1 MSSTLFISPYIPH
14 HSREFLPIPRVPCAK
29 LTFKGN
35 DLVDAIK
42 RAKAGLSWDL
52 QWGRDKEPVFVLCS
66 WGTFKGWEDTHFT
79 VGEAIEQLETQ
90 FEVKFERIPV
100 ITHYRRIWYFKGKGQ
115 EQTSLL

>member
-52 QWGRDKEPVFVLCS
+52 QWGRDKTSIRIMQLGNIQGVGRYSFHS
-66 WGTFKGWEDTHFT
+66 GRGNRTTRDT
-79 VGEAIEQLETQ
+79 V
-90 FEVKFERIPV
+90 
-100 ITHYRRIWYFKGKGQ
+100 
-115 EQTSLL
+115 